1 MDWRDSFLH
10 KEGIGAPDYIHEVF
24 NMNTLHVCP
33 GIQSHI
39 TYHIG
44 NSVPSWTESCM
55 THVLWTETLRFPR
68 SNSMDKMLRA
78 GNKRNWWVLDQ
89 GSWSWWH
96 SCSQGILSIERKSNW
111 ILPSFFFV
119 INHDTCLDQFTSRV
133 RCQISADGAHVSTAG
148 PWLIITDILKSAA
161 DSQYNMYQ
169 TLLEYKQELCER
181 MTV

>member
-1 MDWRDSFLH
+1 
-10 KEGIGAPDYIHEVF
+10 
-24 NMNTLHVCP
+24 MNLLYVCP

-68 SNSMDKMLRA
+68 SNLMEKNATGGKQAKLVSAWSRIALLVMVTHMLPRESEQWEKVEY
-78 GNKRNWWVLDQ
+78 GFGYFLPL
-89 GSWSWWH
+89 SSIT
-96 SCSQGILSIERKSNW
+96 ILG
-111 ILPSFFFV
+111 
-119 INHDTCLDQFTSRV
+119 QFTSRV

-161 DSQYNMYQ
+161 DSQYDMYQ